1 MTQFYTEKKLLFL
14 KKRAG
19 ILRAFLIVLM
29 TIALFAAIV
38 MCFFV
43 SSKTAG
49 KLLLAIII
57 EFTLSGWIS
66 ILVLNLAYLPAVR
79 EYRHMEHIIKEE
91 KHSSEGYI
99 SLSPMEFQIPKS
111 ISIRK
116 LTLTDGEN
124 IETLSV
130 NSRFAGALAKSGYVR
145 VQHAKGYVTGI
156 EVIG

>member
-19 ILRAFLIVLM
+19 ILRAFLIALM

-49 KLLLAIII
+49 KLLFAIII

-66 ILVLNLAYLPAVR
+66 ILVLNLAYLPAAR

-91 KHSSEGYI
+91 KFSFEGEI
-99 SLSPMEFQIPKS
+99 TLSPMEFQIPKS

-116 LTLTDGEN
+116 ITLTDAEN
-124 IETLSV
+124 VQTLSV
-130 NSRFAGALAKSGYVR
+130 NSRFAGLIPKAGRVR
-145 VQHAKGYVTGI
+145 VLHAKGYVTGI